1 MDILI
6 PLTVSGLER
15 GAAYALIAV
24 GFTVIFSSTQVLNF
38 AQGEFLMVGAM
49 LGFAF
54 FSIVGLPLPVA
65 LILAVLAGGLLGL
78 ILDRVLINP
87 LERRGA
93 SKINTI
99 IATLAFGLVASQ
111 GMGVGVSRNTE
122 PVPSIVRGEPLTAGP
137 VRISQQGLLIITVTA
152 VIAVALWWFFSR
164 TDIGLAVRAIGYNRE
179 GAMALGLNVSVL
191 VAGTLVVSGV
201 IAAIAGV
208 LVGAVTGASAYMG
221 LTYGVKGFA
230 GAVLGGLGNPI
241 AAVIGGLIIGVME
254 SLGQFYLPRGYGSV
268 LPYVVLIAVLLVRP
282 GGLFPE
288 VEVK

>member
-1 MDILI
+1 MDIVI
-6 PLTVSGLER
+6 PLAVSGLER

-24 GFTVIFSSTQVLNF
+24 GFTVIFASTQVLNF

-54 FSIVGLPLPVA
+54 FSLMGLPVGLA
-65 LILAVLAGGLLGL
+65 LLLAVLAGGLLGL
-78 ILDRVLINP
+78 ILDRLLINP
-87 LERRGA
+87 LENRGA

-111 GMGVGVSRNTE
+111 GFGVGISRNPE
-122 PVPSIVRGEPLTAGP
+122 PVPSVLSGPPIVAGP
-137 VRISQQGLLIITVTA
+137 VRISQQGLVILAVTT

-164 TDIGLAVRAIGYNRE
+164 TDVGMAVRAIGYNRE

-191 VAGTLVVSGV
+191 VAGTLVVSGA

-241 AAVIGGLIIGVME
+241 AAVIGGLSIGILE
-254 SLGQFYLPRGYGSV
+254 SFGQFYLPHGYGAV
-268 LPYVVLIAVLLVRP
+268 LPYVVLIGVLLVRP

-288 VEVK
+288 VEIK

>member
-65 LILAVLAGGLLGL
+65 LLLAVLAGGLLGL

-111 GMGVGVSRNTE
+111 GMGVGISRNTE
-122 PVPSIVRGEPLTAGP
+122 PVQSLVRGAPLTAGP

-164 TDIGLAVRAIGYNRE
+164 TDVGLAVRAIGYNRE

-241 AAVIGGLIIGVME
+241 AAVVGGLIIGIME

-288 VEVK
+288 VEIK